1 MKLSTHLITNHA
13 FRARVQRETGI
24 VGTVVLDA
32 ILQAAFETID
42 MHVFGA
48 RVLPD
53 LAHEDW
59 QSCEGCHRLLPSGP
73 TFPPSYVINVEEG
86 ITLCFDCLDGTSE
99 QSPDDGPDDGP
110 DEPALGDEPAP
121 AHAPDPT

>member
-59 QSCEGCHRLLPSGP
+59 QACEGCHRLLPSEP
-73 TFPPSYVINVEEG
+73 TEPPSYVVNVEEG
-86 ITLCFDCLDGTSE
+86 ITLCFDCLGGAPN
-99 QSPDDGPDDGP
+99 PDEGP
-110 DEPALGDEPAP
+110 DEPSVGDEPVP